1 MRNTLANLWRPLG
14 GIAIS
19 DLGNNRYLYRFY
31 HKVDLERV
39 YAGGPWHF
47 NSHLLLLHKLEKGED
62 PMVVSLNTSPFWVLV
77 RDVPHGYMSEHFA
90 KVLGNFIG
98 EFMEY
103 DAAAVSFGYK
113 GTMQIRASFDIR
125 KPLKRRKKVALN
137 NGGSVYVRFEY
148 EKLQLFCFICGR
160 IGHGES
166 LCPIRLTKPKEEIT
180 FEWDISLR
188 APSRRAA
195 MIQNSRW
202 LIDEKLPHNIS
213 PSNVGTTSQTPFS
226 NYPKDHPAT
235 ENTKAKEKS
244 TLNLDSDLKAADK
257 CQGNQ
262 LDDQIREG
270 TQANFDVIMTIADE
284 ESRTVIPEGVK
295 RPRVSI
301 PLPGVSIDDSNGNK
315 ANLSAGPSEGVSR
328 AL

>member
-1 MRNTLANLWRPLG
+1 METVVDDGLAVLTLDDDEDSEIQIENNTETVGISFDLCFVGRFVTSSVIHFQSMRNTLANLWRPLG

-77 RDVPHGYMSEHFA
+77 RDVPHGYMLEHFA

-103 DAAAVSFGYK
+103 DAAAISLGYK
-113 GTMQIRASFDIR
+113 GTMRIQASFDIR

-137 NGGSVYVRFEY
+137 NGGYVYVRFEY

-166 LCPIRLTKPKEEIT
+166 LCPI
-180 FEWDISLR
+180 
-188 APSRRAA
+188 
-195 MIQNSRW
+195 
-202 LIDEKLPHNIS
+202 
-213 PSNVGTTSQTPFS
+213 
-226 NYPKDHPAT
+226 
-235 ENTKAKEKS
+235 
-244 TLNLDSDLKAADK
+244 
-257 CQGNQ
+257 
-262 LDDQIREG
+262 
-270 TQANFDVIMTIADE
+270 
-284 ESRTVIPEGVK
+284 
-295 RPRVSI
+295 
-301 PLPGVSIDDSNGNK
+301 
-315 ANLSAGPSEGVSR
+315 
-328 AL
+328 